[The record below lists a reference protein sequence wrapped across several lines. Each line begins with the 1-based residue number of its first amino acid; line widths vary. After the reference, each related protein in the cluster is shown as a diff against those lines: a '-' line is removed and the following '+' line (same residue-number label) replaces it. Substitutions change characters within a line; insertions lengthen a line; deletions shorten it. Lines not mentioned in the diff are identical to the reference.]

1 MINIIITVFMGL
13 LFVLPLVYA
22 IECKIQLNIERDK
35 CDYWRQKSIT
45 LNYTNSQY
53 RFKKKQQHRFKVVQ

>member
-22 IECKIQLNIERDK
+22 IECKIQLNIEKDK

-45 LNYTNSQY
+45 LNYKNAQG

>member
-35 CDYWRQKSIT
+35 CDYWRQKSME
-45 LNYTNSQY
+45 LNHKNSQK
-53 RFKKKQQHRFKVVQ
+53 RFEPQEEKFWIIK